1 MKQIIIAALL
11 LTGCN
16 IGQDK
21 LGVPYRYRVDY
32 QCGKWNYTDYTNR
45 FEWVPNH
52 AGIAYVDEKGD
63 TVVRVGTFSVKPNR

>member
-16 IGQDK
+16 TGQDQT
-21 LGVPYRYRVDY
+21 GRPYRYRIDY
-32 QCGKWNYTDYTNR
+32 QCGKWNYADYTNSY
-45 FEWVPNH
+45 EWLPNH
-52 AGIAYVDEKGD
+52 VGISYIDQHAD